1 MSQRRTLPAGHNH
14 TTARFAREA
23 AQPLRYIT
31 IERTSMAG
39 WSATIVIYALLALA
53 FAAVC
58 LLLPGCQLNE
68 AALERAM
75 QADAQEAL
83 QELAEAQRI
92 ERIAALVDA
101 SARGQ

>member
-1 MSQRRTLPAGHNH
+1 MSQRVHLPAGHNH

-31 IERTSMAG
+31 IERTSLRG

-58 LLLPGCQLNE
+58 LLLPGCQLNDT
-68 AALERAM
+68 ALERAM
-75 QADAQEAL
+75 QADAQDAP
-83 QELAEAQRI
+83 AEVAQAQRI